1 MFLLIVIYIAF
12 IGLGV
17 PDSLIGSAWPAIYPD
32 LKIPEYA
39 VSLITFTISG
49 CTVLSSIF
57 STGVLNRFGTHKVSA
72 VSTAMTAL
80 ALLGF
85 STAPNFVIMWL
96 CAIPLGV
103 GAGAIDAGLN
113 NYIALHYSANHMN
126 YLHCFYGIGVSCSP
140 YLMSI
145 ALSGTGWRNGYL
157 YAFMLQ
163 SAIAAIIIFSFPLW
177 KKKASAQSEEDE
189 PSKTLSI
196 KQLISIRKLRT
207 AWVIMLATNAIEY
220 VCGVWGSYYLVQTKG
235 LSAASGALA
244 LTLYYAGM
252 ALGRFTS
259 GVIAGKITTWKRIYI
274 GCGLLAAAIIM
285 LLVPGSN
292 VLPIAGLFMVGFGN
306 GSIYPNFIHLTP
318 YNFGKDISQAVM
330 GSLIAMAYIGV
341 MIAPPL
347 FGLVNIIFS
356 AKSFPIFTTVLYV
369 IMVLTIFIFVKQ
381 VKKEGKYNKEI

>member
-17 PDSLIGSAWPAIYPD
+17 PDSLIGSAWPAIY
-32 LKIPEYA
+32 KEWAMPEYA
-39 VSLITFTISG
+39 VSLITLTISG

-72 VSTAMTAL
+72 VSTAMTAA

-85 STAPNFVIMWL
+85 SFAPNFVIMWL

-126 YLHCFYGIGVSCSP
+126 FLHCFYGIGVSCSP

-145 ALSGTGWRNGYL
+145 ALSGAGWRNGYL
-157 YAFMLQ
+157 YAFILQ
-163 SAIAAIIIFSFPLW
+163 SVIACIIIFSFPLW
-177 KKKASAQSEEDE
+177 KKKASVDQESEE
-189 PSKTLSI
+189 PAKKLSI
-196 KQLISIRKLRT
+196 RQMIGMSKLRT
-207 AWVIMLATNAIEY
+207 AWIIMLSTNAIEY
-220 VCGVWGSYYLVQTKG
+220 VCGVWGSFYLVQTKG
-235 LSAASGALA
+235 LSAATGALA

-259 GVIAGKITTWKRIYI
+259 GIISGKITTWKRIYI
-274 GCGLLAAAIIM
+274 GCGLLAVAIVM
-285 LLVPGSN
+285 LLVPGITTLS
-292 VLPIAGLFMVGFGN
+292 VAGLFMVGFGN

-330 GSLIAMAYIGV
+330 GSLIAMAYTGV
-341 MIAPPL
+341 MLAPPL
-347 FGLVNIIFS
+347 FGLVNKIFS
-356 AKSFPIFTTVLYV
+356 AHSFPVFTTVLYV
-369 IMVLTIFIFVKQ
+369 IMVLAIFTFVKQ
-381 VKKEGKYNKEI
+381 LKKENRYKKEI

>member
-1 MFLLIVIYIAF
+1 MFLLVVIYIAF

-17 PDSLIGSAWPAIYPD
+17 PDSLIGSAWPAIYRD
-32 LKIPEYA
+32 WSMPEYA
-39 VSLITFTISG
+39 VSLITLTISG

-72 VSTAMTAL
+72 VSTVMTAL

-85 STAPNFVIMWL
+85 SFAPNLWVMWL

-113 NYIALHYSANHMN
+113 NFIALHYSANHMN

-140 YLMSI
+140 YLMSV
-145 ALSGTGWRNGYL
+145 ALSGAGWRNGYL
-157 YAFMLQ
+157 YACILQ
-163 SAIAAIIIFSFPLW
+163 GIISAIIIFSFPLW
-177 KKKASAQSEEDE
+177 KKKSSSEAGDEE
-189 PSKTLSI
+189 PSKTLSL
-196 KQLISIRKLRT
+196 KQLVSIGKLRT

-220 VCGVWGSYYLVQTKG
+220 VCGVWGSYYLVETKG
-235 LSAASGALA
+235 LSAATGALA

-259 GVIAGKITTWKRIYI
+259 GIIANKIATWKRIYI
-274 GCGLLAAAIIM
+274 GCGLLLVAIAM
-285 LLVPGSN
+285 LLIPGSAA
-292 VLPIAGLFMVGFGN
+292 LSIAGLFMVGFGN

-330 GSLIAMAYIGV
+330 GSLIATAYIGV
-341 MIAPPL
+341 MLAPPM
-347 FGLVNIIFS
+347 FGFINLIFE
-356 AKSFPIFTTVLYV
+356 AQSFPVFTSVLYV
-369 IMVLTIFIFVKQ
+369 IMILAIFVFVKQ
-381 VKKEGKYNKEI
+381 VKSEGKYNKEM